1 MRITTMTYVHAMG
14 RPVQLLADALDL
26 LQPLLALG
34 LRVWVG
40 LQFWQSGALK
50 LESWESTLYLFR
62 EEYHTPLLSPEVAA
76 MAGTFGELFFPALLF
91 PGLFGRFAAIGLFAV
106 NALAVISYQHVLLA
120 EGFEAA
126 LAQHVLWGFMLVVLI
141 VYGPGKLSLD
151 HFLFARRGAA
161 TRV

>member
-1 MRITTMTYVHAMG
+1 MSYVNTMG
-14 RPVQLLADALDL
+14 RPVQLLAGALDL

-40 LQFWQSGALK
+40 LQFWKSGMLK
-50 LESWESTLYLFR
+50 LESWDSTLYLFR
-62 EEYHTPLLSPEVAA
+62 EEYRTPLLPPEVAA
-76 MAGTFGELFFPALLF
+76 VAGTFGELFFPALLF
-91 PGLFGRFAAIGLFAV
+91 LGLFGRFGAIGLFAV
-106 NALAVISYQHVLLA
+106 NAMAVVSYSHVLLA

-141 VYGPGKLSLD
+141 IYGPGKLSLD
-151 HFLFARRGAA
+151 HYLFARRGAA